1 MTKMSIGAA
10 FSETFAFLKANWMQM
25 LMWVGGALVVVG
37 LLGYLFLGST
47 FAAMAMSPNDPS
59 LIMGAFGKISLFALV
74 AAVIFYGV
82 SMLIWR
88 GGMHPGEAP
97 NFAWAF
103 QAGPALAFGMIV
115 IMIAAYIVIF
125 IVMFILTLIFGAA
138 LGGMGGLSPAALES
152 GGAGAIGG
160 GAILLMV
167 LVYIAV
173 IVFLLW
179 VQGRFMVA
187 GPAMAERLTRNPV
200 TGLSESWR
208 LTGPSQWV
216 IVGFYLLFT
225 IGLFVY
231 ALVAGMIFGGI
242 LGAVAGG
249 SVVGAMLT
257 MIVMAALVYLPIIMI
272 SFSMPVGVYRAIAPR
287 ASGDVFA

>member
-1 MTKMSIGAA
+1 
-10 FSETFAFLKANWMQM
+10 
-25 LMWVGGALVVVG
+25 
-37 LLGYLFLGST
+37 
-47 FAAMAMSPNDPS
+47 
-59 LIMGAFGKISLFALV
+59 
-74 AAVIFYGV
+74 
-82 SMLIWR
+82 
-88 GGMHPGEAP
+88 
-97 NFAWAF
+97 
-103 QAGPALAFGMIV
+103 
-115 IMIAAYIVIF
+115 MIAAYIVIF
-125 IVMFILTLIFGAA
+125 IVMFIMTLIFGAA

-160 GAILLMV
+160 GAILLMIILYV
-167 LVYIAV
+167 AM

-187 GPAMAERLTRNPV
+187 GPVMAERLTRNPV
-200 TGLSESWR
+200 TGLGESWR

-225 IGLFVY
+225 IGVFVY

-242 LGAVAGG
+242 LGAIAGG

-272 SFSMPVGVYRAIAPR
+272 SFSVPVGVYRAIAPR